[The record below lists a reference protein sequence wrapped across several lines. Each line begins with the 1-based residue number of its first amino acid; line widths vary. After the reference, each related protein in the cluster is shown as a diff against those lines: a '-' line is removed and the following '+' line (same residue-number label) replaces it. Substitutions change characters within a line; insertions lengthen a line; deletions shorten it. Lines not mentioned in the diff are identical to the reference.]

1 MCGTS
6 TSSSIARTP
15 APSIETIPLRWSSQ
29 TLLIQIACAFVM
41 AVVTLGVI
49 CGPLIVVANAAAL
62 RTPQDS
68 SVQSDVSLSG
78 TSLRVSLPPNWEAGR
93 PKLGSAS
100 PTVLRYKGDQQF
112 EIAVSQFTNW
122 PSNLSEPMEL
132 PFECDFLLGA
142 FRNMPDGRTAVLVPR
157 PDYFPD
163 EFYARVL
170 VPQPS
175 QQSTEILACLFL
187 GNSNLIVDLRPA
199 LLQTQVPPSLTEM
212 LQAIV
217 EAAKSQSAML
227 YAPGDINLAVL
238 KLKASLSSGSWGV
251 GRQTSPLGITDL
263 LIRTGGAAELKMMPL
278 LTRGNCSEEMQSSE
292 LMKLKFLAPQAKT
305 VTFRK
310 NPPYLSPKW
319 ERSAIELSFPPE
331 SLERPVIARLQVTVC
346 RQLDSSAE
354 FDVVMYYGSDQ
365 ISQADAPLI
374 AKALDE
380 ISDAVL
386 RGPKGDGV
394 MYFPSL
400 SIPKLAEIPDLVGAI
415 TKAQPP
421 PPLASSSTSGRIKVA
436 GNITAGTMITQ
447 TAPIYPPLARQARIQ
462 GNVILHAIID
472 RAGKVAELEFV
483 SGHPLLVQAAMDAVR
498 QWRYKPTLLNG
509 DPVEVDTTITVT
521 FTMDASPLPPPPP
534 NQ

>member
-6 TSSSIARTP
+6 TSSSIAKTP

-29 TLLIQIACAFVM
+29 TSLIQIACAFVI
-41 AVVTLGVI
+41 AVVTLGVN

-78 TSLRVSLPPNWEAGR
+78 TSLHVSLPPNWEVGL

-112 EIAVSQFTNW
+112 EIAVSQTTNW

-132 PFECDFLLGA
+132 PFECDFFLGA
-142 FRNMPDGRTAVLVPR
+142 FRSMPDGRIAVLMPR
-157 PDYFPD
+157 PDYFPQ

-175 QQSTEILACLFL
+175 QQSTLILACLFL
-187 GNSNLIVDLRPA
+187 ENSNLIVDLRPA
-199 LLQTQVPPSLTEM
+199 PLQTQVPPSLTEM

-217 EAAKSQSAML
+217 EAAKSQSALL
-227 YAPGDINLAVL
+227 YAPGDVNLPVL

-251 GRQTSPLGITDL
+251 GRQTSPLGDTDL
-263 LIRTGGAAELKMMPL
+263 LIRTGGAVELKMMPL
-278 LTRGNCSEEMQSSE
+278 LARGSCSKEMQSSE
-292 LMKLKFLAPQAKT
+292 LMKGKYLAHQAAK
-305 VTFRK
+305 VTFRE
-310 NPPYLSPKW
+310 NPPYLSSKW
-319 ERSAIELSFPPE
+319 EPSAFELSFPPE
-331 SLERPVIARLQVTVC
+331 SLESPVIARLQVTVC
-346 RQLDSSAE
+346 RQLDFSAE
-354 FDVVMYYGSDQ
+354 FVVVLYYGSDQ
-365 ISQADAPLI
+365 ISQADAPFI

-380 ISDAVL
+380 ISDAAL

-394 MYFPSL
+394 TYFPPL
-400 SIPKLAEIPDLVGAI
+400 SIPKIPDQVAAI

-421 PPLASSSTSGRIKVA
+421 PQPPLASSSASGRIKVA
-436 GNITAGTMITQ
+436 GNITAVTIITQ

-462 GNVILHAIID
+462 GDVILHAIID
-472 RAGKVAELEFV
+472 RAGKVAKLEVV
-483 SGHPLLVQAAMDAVR
+483 SGHPLLAQAAMDAVR

-521 FTMDASPLPPPPP
+521 FAMGDSPPPQVLP